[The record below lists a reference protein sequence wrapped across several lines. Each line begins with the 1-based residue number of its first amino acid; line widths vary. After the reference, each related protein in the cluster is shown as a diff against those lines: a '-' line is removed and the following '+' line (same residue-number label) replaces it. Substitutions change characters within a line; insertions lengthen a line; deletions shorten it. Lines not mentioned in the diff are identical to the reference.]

1 VAPRRQRDPLT
12 TDGAWRRTLGETTM
26 SMRKHQTGLT
36 MITWIVLIG
45 MIGFIGIFAFKL
57 LPIYMEYN
65 SINSALTTVSKQ
77 ISANE
82 TPAQIR
88 SNINSLFDVNSINA
102 VKPEDIEIKQDP
114 DTKTLVMN
122 LDYDARTN
130 FIANVDLI
138 VHFEKTYS
146 ANAH

>member
-1 VAPRRQRDPLT
+1 
-12 TDGAWRRTLGETTM
+12 
-26 SMRKHQTGLT
+26 MRKHQTGLT

-45 MIGFIGIFAFKL
+45 MIGFIGIFGFKL
-57 LPIYMEYN
+57 IPIYMEYS

-77 ISANE
+77 ATANE

-88 SNINSLFDVNSINA
+88 SSINGLFDVNSIN
-102 VKPEDIEIKQDP
+102 VIKPEDIEIKQDP
-114 DTKTLVMN
+114 DTKSLVLN

-130 FIANVDLI
+130 FIANVDLV

-146 ANAH
+146 AGGH